1 MLKLG
6 QESPMSAGDA
16 SLNSQMSKFSIFI
29 AFAFIVEKSLETT
42 IICLPNRTNTG
53 LF

>member
-1 MLKLG
+1 
-6 QESPMSAGDA
+6 MSTGDT

-42 IICLPNRTNTG
+42 IIYLPNLTNAG